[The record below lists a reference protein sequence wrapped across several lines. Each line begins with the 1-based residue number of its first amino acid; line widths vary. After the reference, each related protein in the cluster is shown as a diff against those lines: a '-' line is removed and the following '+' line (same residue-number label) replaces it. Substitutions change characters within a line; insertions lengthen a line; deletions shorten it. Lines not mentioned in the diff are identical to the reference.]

1 MILLLS
7 HSSETGLVKKSLH
20 PAASAAPLSD
30 CNDDAVKATMMTEE
44 RVGLLHA
51 GIVRNIRRCALT
63 FRLQDFP
70 AMYSAS
76 LTGGCLWL
84 RRCRP

>member
-7 HSSETGLVKKSLH
+7 HSSKTGLIKKSLH

-44 RVGLLHA
+44 RVGLDYMRESFEISD
-51 GIVRNIRRCALT
+51 GVR
-63 FRLQDFP
+63 
-70 AMYSAS
+70 
-76 LTGGCLWL
+76 
-84 RRCRP
+84 